1 MCCNFWKLKII
12 ITLKR
17 RIINSSNGPFIAKMK
32 KEFIIIN
39 PLQERKELLFT
50 ESGFA

>member
-1 MCCNFWKLKII
+1 MVNKSVLIS
-12 ITLKR
+12 TH
-17 RIINSSNGPFIAKMK
+17 GPFIAKMK

-50 ESGFA
+50 ESDFA

>member
-1 MCCNFWKLKII
+1 MVNKSVLIL
-12 ITLKR
+12 TH
-17 RIINSSNGPFIAKMK
+17 GPFIAKMK

-39 PLQERKELLFT
+39 PLQERKELQFT